1 MRLFLTTILLLIFLG
16 SSAQQ
21 SDFIV
26 IKKRNNR
33 TLKTYSTG
41 SSIVAL
47 THDNFNINGIISDI
61 RNDSI
66 FIQQQQTQLIA
77 TEFGS
82 KVDTLLYSYG
92 LPYFNIKSFYY
103 NRAFSPTMRKKGF
116 VQVAVPKIM
125 MIGGVGFIV
134 LELVNTIY
142 RKEKL
147 NSGNRLPVLGI
158 AAGVAL
164 GGFLIEYLQRQ
175 AEKAGGKYKVVYVK
189 SNSLR

>member
-1 MRLFLTTILLLIFLG
+1 MRLFLSILILLFVLD
-16 SSAQQ
+16 STAQQ

-33 TLKTYSTG
+33 TLKTYATG
-41 SSIVAL
+41 STIVAL
-47 THDNFNINGIISDI
+47 THDNFNINGVIFDI

-66 FIQQQQTQLIA
+66 FIQQQQTQLMA

-82 KVDTLLYSYG
+82 KLDTLFFSYG
-92 LPYFNIKSFYY
+92 VPYFKIKSFYY
-103 NRAFSPTMRKKGF
+103 NRTMTASMRKKGF

-125 MIGGVGFIV
+125 MIGGVGFII
-134 LELVNTIY
+134 LELVNTAY

-158 AAGVAL
+158 AAGVAI